1 MERIGI
7 TIKYAIKRN
16 GLYLQ
21 GIEINEKYEKT
32 DIRIFDASVT
42 FVIRKHRGYGC
53 ICSRKYRK
61 QQHSGRN
68 L

>member
-32 DIRIFDASVT
+32 VT
-42 FVIRKHRGYGC
+42 APTMGNAHVYSEYKTKLLILKWRWKNKK
-53 ICSRKYRK
+53 I
-61 QQHSGRN
+61 
-68 L
+68 

>member
-21 GIEINEKYEKT
+21 GIEINEKIEELGKT
-32 DIRIFDASVT
+32 M
-42 FVIRKHRGYGC
+42 
-53 ICSRKYRK
+53 K
-61 QQHSGRN
+61 Q
-68 L
+68 

>member
-32 DIRIFDASVT
+32 VT
-42 FVIRKHRGYGC
+42 APTMGNAHVYSEYKT
-53 ICSRKYRK
+53 KWEK
-61 QQHSGRN
+61 
-68 L
+68 

>member
-32 DIRIFDASVT
+32 VT
-42 FVIRKHRGYGC
+42 APTMG
-53 ICSRKYRK
+53 
-61 QQHSGRN
+61 N
-68 L
+68 A